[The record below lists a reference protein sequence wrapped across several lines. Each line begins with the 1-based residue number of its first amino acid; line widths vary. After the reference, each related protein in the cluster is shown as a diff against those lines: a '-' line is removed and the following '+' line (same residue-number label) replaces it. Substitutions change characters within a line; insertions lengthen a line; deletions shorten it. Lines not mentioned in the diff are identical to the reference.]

1 MSDTQQKNLTPADGL
16 ADLRMLADALDRVVA
31 DGHGD
36 DLVAPGSDFDLSET
50 IQHSAQSIG
59 YAMTGYPELKPAL
72 VRKTVGRAA
81 KHAFLGQGRMK
92 HNLSAPVPGAPDLD
106 ESEGV
111 EAALTELHGVISALS
126 SYTGTLHAHPVYGL
140 CTKEQAA
147 RLQAMHLREHLPGLA
162 ALLADDAE

>member
-50 IQHSAQSIG
+50 IQHSA
-59 YAMTGYPELKPAL
+59 
-72 VRKTVGRAA
+72 
-81 KHAFLGQGRMK
+81 
-92 HNLSAPVPGAPDLD
+92 
-106 ESEGV
+106 
-111 EAALTELHGVISALS
+111 LS